1 MSKPSDDFDP
11 FDPVAGAMRAMHQG
25 NLLAAKEAQINQLK
39 AADHTEFW
47 TKACKDAEERCANQ
61 AQSIQ
66 SMRYAGNELAR
77 VLDDIMQSEL
87 CQFDAISK
95 ACCIAT
101 IAKWNRAK
109 TGQL

>member
-1 MSKPSDDFDP
+1 MADDH
-11 FDPVAGAMRAMHQG
+11 A
-25 NLLAAKEAQINQLK
+25 
-39 AADHTEFW
+39 EFW
-47 TKACKDAEERCANQ
+47 MKACKQAEERAANQ
-61 AQSIQ
+61 MQTIQ
-66 SMRYAGNELAR
+66 ELRYAGNELAR
-77 VLDDIMQSEL
+77 VLDDVMHSDL

>member
-1 MSKPSDDFDP
+1 MSDNFDP
-11 FDPVAGAMRAMHQG
+11 FDPVNAAMRHLQNQ
-25 NLLAAKEAQINQLK
+25 NLASAAEARAEALDEQMK
-39 AADHTEFW
+39 A
-47 TKACKDAEERCANQ
+47 
-61 AQSIQ
+61 
-66 SMRYAGNELAR
+66 MRYAGNELAR

>member
-25 NLLAAKEAQINQLK
+25 NMLAAEQAKARAQ
-39 AADHTEFW
+39 
-47 TKACKDAEERCANQ
+47 EEQMQ
-61 AQSIQ
+61 A
-66 SMRYAGNELAR
+66 MRYAGNELAR
-77 VLDDIMQSEL
+77 VLDDVAQSTQL
-87 CQFDAISK
+87 DAIAK
-95 ACCIAT
+95 AVVIAT

>member
-1 MSKPSDDFDP
+1 MSKPDFDP
-11 FDPVAGAMRAMHQG
+11 FDPVSAAMGALHNE
-25 NLLAAKEAQINQLK
+25 NLLAAEETKRK
-39 AADHTEFW
+39 A
-47 TKACKDAEERCANQ
+47 
-61 AQSIQ
+61 
-66 SMRYAGNELAR
+66 MLYAGNELAR

-95 ACCIAT
+95 AVCIAT